1 LTNNNI
7 EKASAVTR
15 PRSVA
20 TEKMKL
26 TKTQGVAA
34 SPSGLTRLPS
44 RSQLDDGASEADLES
59 EFDVL
64 SELGSAFSEVDN
76 EDENE
81 NEDAQ
86 DWEYLDLD
94 FELRDAQDALL
105 TRKQA
110 SLRTYADAVKT

>member
-1 LTNNNI
+1 LTNNNL

-15 PRSVA
+15 PRPVA
-20 TEKMKL
+20 TEKMKT
-26 TKTQGVAA
+26 TKTQGMAA

-44 RSQLDDGASEADLES
+44 RSQLDDGASEADLGS

-81 NEDAQ
+81 NVQ

-105 TRKQA
+105 TRNQA
-110 SLRTYADAVKT
+110 PPRTYADAVKT

>member
-15 PRSVA
+15 PRPVA
-20 TEKMKL
+20 TENMKI

-44 RSQLDDGASEADLES
+44 RSQLDDGASEADLGS

-81 NEDAQ
+81 NVQ